1 MISKNKD
8 KENIFKNLGGKLK
21 RVREEAKLTQ
31 AEVAERAGIHV
42 NYYARIERGEENPT
56 YEKLESIKKAL
67 KIDSLDS
74 L

>member
-1 MISKNKD
+1 MIGKH
-8 KENIFKNLGGKLK
+8 KENIFKNLGDKLK
-21 RVREEAKLTQ
+21 RLREKAKLTQ

-67 KIDSLDS
+67 GIESLDS